1 MREYSIEW
9 RDMTSA
15 RRRAAVAIG
24 RWPGERVSAKALA
37 LAGGTVLG
45 SPSFRHARDTW
56 EECARL
62 ASWNVTGSGERLAA
76 LAMVAELA
84 SHLGGCSRCWR
95 TGPYDSRTPVAWL
108 MWAVARR
115 PGIAELVG
123 PVLADVAGS
132 RLDRTLGSLG

>member
-1 MREYSIEW
+1 
-9 RDMTSA
+9 MTSA

-24 RWPGERVSAKALA
+24 RWPGESVSAKALA

-56 EECARL
+56 EESARQ
-62 ASWNVTGSGERLAA
+62 ASWSVTGEGERLAE
-76 LAMVAELA
+76 LAMVEELA
-84 SHLGGCSRCWR
+84 SHLGACERCWR

-115 PGIAELVG
+115 PGIAGVVG

-132 RLDRTLGSLG
+132 RLDRSLGSLG